1 MKIAI
6 LGAGS
11 LGCVIGG
18 VLTEAGQEVWLINR
32 HETRVAHLRQHGL
45 LMRVGEVDRRVAV
58 QAAVRADEVG
68 PVDLVVVLVKSFHTD
83 EAMAQ
88 SLALL
93 GPQTCVLSLQN
104 GVGHEDILA
113 RHVGRERV
121 LVGRTYVGGSPLG
134 EGHVIAGYLGK
145 DTHMGELD
153 GALTERVQRIA
164 HMFNAAGLQ
173 TLVSQNI
180 MGTVWDKLL
189 INVATGAITAI
200 TGLSYGLLYAQ
211 PQLQALGLAAVQEA
225 MAVARAQGVSL
236 SITDPLFAWTK
247 AGAGLGHDFKTSM
260 LQSLEKGSVTEIDYV
275 NGAVVS
281 LGARLGVATPVNGA
295 LLALVKGLESRL
307 AEGPM
312 LKGPCVARQARAHP
326 GGSPRRR
333 PS

>member
-32 HETRVAHLRQHGL
+32 HADRVAHLREHGL
-45 LMRVGEVDRRVAV
+45 LMRVGEADRCVAV

-134 EGHVIAGYLGK
+134 PGHVIAGYHGK
-145 DTHMGELD
+145 DTHLGELD
-153 GALTERVQRIA
+153 GAMSERAQRIA
-164 HMFNAAGLQ
+164 QVFNAAGLH

-180 MGTVWDKLL
+180 LGTVWDKLL

-200 TGLSYGLLYAQ
+200 TGLSYGQLYAQ
-211 PQLQALGLAAVQEA
+211 PQLQTLGVAAVEEA
-225 MAVARAQGVSL
+225 MAVARARGIAL
-236 SITDPLFAWTK
+236 SINDPLFAWNK
-247 AGAGLGHDFKTSM
+247 AGAGLGADFKTSM
-260 LQSLEKGSVTEIDYV
+260 LQSLEKASVTEIDYV
-275 NGAVVS
+275 NGAVVV
-281 LGARLGVATPVNGA
+281 LGERLGVATPVNRT

-307 AEGPM
+307 
-312 LKGPCVARQARAHP
+312 P
-326 GGSPRRR
+326 GQG
-333 PS
+333 

>member
-32 HETRVAHLRQHGL
+32 HADRVAHLREHGL
-45 LMRVGEVDRRVAV
+45 LMRVGEADRRVAV

-104 GVGHEDILA
+104 GLGHEDILA
-113 RHVGRERV
+113 RHVGRQRV

-134 EGHVIAGYLGK
+134 EGHVGGHVIAGYLGK
-145 DTHMGELD
+145 DTHLGELD

-164 HMFNAAGLQ
+164 QTFNAAGLQ

-180 MGTVWDKLL
+180 LGTVWDKLL

-200 TGLSYGLLYAQ
+200 TGLSYGPLYAQ

-225 MAVARAQGVSL
+225 MAVAQAQGVSL
-236 SITDPLFAWTK
+236 SISDPLFAWTK

-281 LGARLGVATPVNGA
+281 LGARLGVPTPVNSA

-307 AEGPM
+307 G
-312 LKGPCVARQARAHP
+312 
-326 GGSPRRR
+326 
-333 PS
+333 